1 MGKQGIMRVNQSQ
14 TISSET
20 ITIITLQ
27 TDYQLIIKVLISLFW
42 AQTLSRFIGT
52 GFFNLRQRREL
63 AHVSW

>member
-27 TDYQLIIKVLISLFW
+27 TDYQLIIKVLIGKL
-42 AQTLSRFIGT
+42 
-52 GFFNLRQRREL
+52 
-63 AHVSW
+63 